1 MKIFIACSNLTF
13 GGAERV
19 GVMLAN
25 GFAMRGHDVSIVT
38 DVYTKATYD
47 VNDNVRILPL
57 NPKTRNKFWKW
68 ADAIIL
74 MRKHIKNYEPD
85 VVIGIM
91 LTCSMVSKIACTGF
105 NIPTIMTEHHAFD
118 FIKSENHGIMRKR
131 WFRYLTDSCFS
142 HVTVLTEAD
151 RQLIGNNLKNVIV
164 MPNPL
169 TFENVKELPE
179 KGKYLLAAGRVSGWH
194 YKGFDIL
201 VEAWGKIA
209 SKYSEWNLKIAGDG
223 SKENFDF
230 LKQKAAENGAADKIE
245 FLGYRSDMQNLY
257 QKAAIYVLS
266 SRSEGL
272 PMVLIEAMSQ
282 GCACVATDFK
292 GRTKEIITNDDEGIL
307 CNPEDVDALA
317 KGMEKL
323 INDDEYRKKIQC
335 NAIKRSAYY
344 SLDNTMERWSK
355 FLDDVINQCR
365 TI

>member
-1 MKIFIACSNLTF
+1 LS
-13 GGAERV
+13 
-19 GVMLAN
+19 
-25 GFAMRGHDVSIVT
+25 
-38 DVYTKATYD
+38 
-47 VNDNVRILPL
+47 L
-57 NPKTRNKFWKW
+57 NPKTKNKFWKW

-74 MRKHIKNYEPD
+74 MRKHIKDYKPD

-105 NIPTIMTEHHAFD
+105 NIPTIMTEHHAFE
-118 FIKSENHGIMRKR
+118 FVKSEDYGIMRKR
-131 WFRYLTDSCFS
+131 WFRYITDAFFP

-151 RQLIGNNLKNVIV
+151 RQLIGNNLKNVMV

-169 TFENVKELPE
+169 TFETVKEVPD
-179 KGKYLLAAGRVSGWH
+179 KDKYLLAAGRVSDWH

-209 SKYSEWNLKIAGDG
+209 PKYSEWTLKIAGDG
-223 SKENFDF
+223 PKENFDF
-230 LKQKAAENGAADKIE
+230 LKQKAAENGVLDKIE
-245 FLGYRSDMQNLY
+245 FLGYRTDILSLY
-257 QKAAIYVLS
+257 KKAAIYVLS

-323 INDDEYRKKIQC
+323 INDDEYRKKIQRD
-335 NAIKRSAYY
+335 AIKRSEYY

-355 FLDDVINQCR
+355 FLGDIVN
-365 TI
+365 